1 MEDSQL
7 SSAKSILQ
15 EYWLLLHGA
24 AHSPDAR
31 SRDVKLLRA
40 WGVFHFA
47 LHGPTEC
54 KLCRTPVRLAIP
66 ITSTRG
72 SGESTCYACL
82 CTNCA
87 FAELE
92 RSQRIV
98 LQVGRTRVEYTRDGV
113 EGVPATFAAAASAQ
127 SRR

>member
-1 MEDSQL
+1 MKEAPI
-7 SSAKSILQ
+7 SAAQSVLQ
-15 EYWLLLHGA
+15 EFWSLLYDA
-24 AHSPDAR
+24 AHSPDALA
-31 SRDVKLLRA
+31 RDVSLLRA